1 MGLSR
6 RKQGRDSHLPCGKLQ
21 LPDRYRVKT
30 KSSARPRS
38 TPLNPPRRQP
48 SWVTSH
54 HHGRRAPLLR
64 LFTNHD
70 MEEAWGRGVAGRRRR
85 GDRARGQ
92 GGTRGEAT
100 LLVEGD
106 LLEELQAGRS
116 FWSGA
121 TSSSSAGRDRGRS
134 RRSRWRSSCSSG
146 LAGERP
152 ARDRLTAADLWATG
166 WRR

>member
-1 MGLSR
+1 M
-6 RKQGRDSHLPCGKLQ
+6 Q

-30 KSSARPRS
+30 KSSGGSRPRS

-100 LLVEGD
+100 LLVKGD

-134 RRSRWRSSCSSG
+134 RRSRWRSSCS
-146 LAGERP
+146 RP
-152 ARDRLTAADLWATG
+152 TAVSATPGKVMMATFDRSSSPLKYQTTCPVKMLEKTQC
-166 WRR
+166 